1 MPMTEKQY
9 DISIMTETQYVNEQS
24 LPDEERYVFAYTITI
39 TNTGLTAATLL
50 RRHWLITDANCKVQ
64 EVRGDG
70 VIGEQ
75 PHLQPGESFQ
85 YTSAAV
91 LETPV
96 GCMQGTYE
104 MVADDGKDFD
114 VQIPIFNL
122 STPNTLH

>member
-1 MPMTEKQY
+1 MEEKQY
-9 DISIMTETQYVNEQS
+9 NINIASKTQYVNEQS
-24 LPDEERYVFAYTITI
+24 LPEQERYVFAYTITI

-50 RRHWLITDANCKVQ
+50 RRHWIITDANCKVQ
-64 EVRGDG
+64 EVQGDG

-96 GCMQGTYE
+96 GCMQGKYE
-104 MVADDGKDFD
+104 MIADDGVDFD
-114 VQIPIFNL
+114 VTIPVFNL

>member
-1 MPMTEKQY
+1 MAEKEY
-9 DISIMTETQYVNEQS
+9 DIGVIAETNYISEQS
-24 LPDEERYVFAYTITI
+24 YPEENRYVFAYTITL
-39 TNTGLTAATLL
+39 TNNGLIAATLL

-64 EVRGDG
+64 EVRGEG

-75 PHLQPGESFQ
+75 PHILPGESFR

-96 GCMQGTYE
+96 GCMQGSYQ
-104 MVADDGKDFD
+104 MIADDGVEFD
-114 VQIPIFNL
+114 AAIPVFNL

>member
-1 MPMTEKQY
+1 MDEKQY
-9 DISIMTETQYVNEQS
+9 DISISAETQYVNDQS
-24 LPDEERYVFAYTITI
+24 LPEQERYVFAYTITI
-39 TNTGLTAATLL
+39 TNNGSMPATLL

-64 EVRGDG
+64 EVQGDG

-75 PHLQPGESFQ
+75 PYLQPGESFQ

-96 GCMQGTYE
+96 GCMQGKYE

-114 VQIPIFNL
+114 AQIPIFNL
-122 STPNTLH
+122 ATPNTLH